1 MHYINKGFNYF
12 LLVNCHVFI
21 ASFYTFLLQ
30 LLEDKESQI
39 LELRNK
45 LDEANKSIKEKTT
58 IEVVFCTLY

>member
-1 MHYINKGFNYF
+1 MY
-12 LLVNCHVFI
+12 LLLHF
-21 ASFYTFLLQ
+21 TLFLLQ